1 MHGRDIEEKRSGELR
16 CVKEV
21 VKSME
26 VSRERDCVNDRS
38 LPTSAGAA
46 VRAAGRVDCS
56 ESTGDFVVGG
66 CAL

>member
-1 MHGRDIEEKRSGELR
+1 M
-16 CVKEV
+16 KEV

-26 VSRERDCVNDRS
+26 VCRERDCVNDRS

-46 VRAAGRVDCS
+46 VRAAGRVDCL

>member
-1 MHGRDIEEKRSGELR
+1 M
-16 CVKEV
+16 
-21 VKSME
+21 KSME

-46 VRAAGRVDCS
+46 VKAASRVDGS
-56 ESTGDFVVGG
+56 ASTVVLWFVVWG

>member
-1 MHGRDIEEKRSGELR
+1 M
-16 CVKEV
+16 KEV

-26 VSRERDCVNDRS
+26 VSRERDCVNDQS

-56 ESTGDFVVGG
+56 ESTGDWFVVGG